1 MRKKSSNMWIWGKR
15 WILGVPLFPILV
27 VLCEVCTLMLS
38 GPALNWFTAFDLA
51 SYQLLKIAWY
61 VAKRKREHKELEEE
75 KKKGLELVIFFYF
88 LNVNHIVSQQK
99 MVKEDPKDLSKRKLQ
114 KRIWEDSCNFT
125 PGLLL
130 MTTSKWTA
138 PVSFWVLIS

>member
-1 MRKKSSNMWIWGKR
+1 M
-15 WILGVPLFPILV
+15 
-27 VLCEVCTLMLS
+27 
-38 GPALNWFTAFDLA
+38 
-51 SYQLLKIAWY
+51 
-61 VAKRKREHKELEEE
+61 EEE

-138 PVSFWVLIS
+138 PVSF